1 MLYNPEHKAMKKVLL
16 KKIEQLVIKSNKMPE
31 QRSPEWLTFRKT
43 GFGGSEI
50 ASLLGQS
57 CWTKGDDLIRNKTGI
72 TPRVFRGNLYT
83 RWGTIMENITQRLT
97 ELILNTTVEE
107 LNILKGNIDGQIYS
121 PDGVALV
128 QLKCDFL
135 EEDESKEQGLLEKV
149 NKNLL
154 KKIKIKKKSNL
165 EYFFSLLEFKAP
177 FSRIPSHKIP
187 REYMAQMQYGMSTI
201 KDVDNC
207 LFVNALYRLCSLK
220 DLGLNKK
227 YNTMFHNRDKGKY
240 SPLPRPI
247 AVGIMV
253 IYQSL
258 HDSASF
264 DEFVADCE
272 DESDSD
278 GECTY
283 ESDSDGECTY
293 DSDSE
298 DGEGY
303 DMSMLE
309 TDQIIR
315 CLPEGCNS
323 LDPTIKREN
332 ELDFG
337 SAGFR
342 TVSRVFELLTESGR
356 HKKNNPY
363 ISKIQ
368 VKYLEPYV
376 VDEYKWRIDFMYN
389 QDVPIPARIDENLI
403 NGKINKHMLT
413 HMNKARHELS
423 GNNEILGVLPY
434 KMFDCDIIVA
444 NRDPDFED
452 LVKTKLERGMR
463 IVREVNEAPM
473 DKKESILAKYYP
485 SKDSKSDKL

>member
-1 MLYNPEHKAMKKVLL
+1 MLYNPEHKSMKKVLL

-57 CWTKGDDLIRNKTGI
+57 CWTKEEDLIRNKTGI
-72 TPRVFRGNLYT
+72 TSRVFQGNIYT
-83 RWGTIMENITQRLT
+83 RWGTILENITQRLT

-107 LNILKGNIDGQIYS
+107 LNILRGDIDGQIYS
-121 PDGVALV
+121 PDGVALI
-128 QLKCDFL
+128 QLKCDFWEKSTKK
-135 EEDESKEQGLLEKV
+135 EEDESKEQYY
-149 NKNLL
+149 NN
-154 KKIKIKKKSNL
+154 IKIKKKSNL

-207 LFVNALYRLCSLK
+207 LFINALYRLCSLK
-220 DLGLNKK
+220 DLELNKK

-258 HDSASF
+258 HDKELF
-264 DEFVADCE
+264 DKFVADYE

-278 GECTY
+278 CELYIDEDC
-283 ESDSDGECTY
+283 E
-293 DSDSE
+293 SDSE

-309 TDQIIR
+309 TDKIIR
-315 CLPEGCNS
+315 YPPEDCKGLHP
-323 LDPTIKREN
+323 LDSAIKGEN

-342 TVSRVFELLTESGR
+342 TISRVFELLTESNR
-356 HKKNNPY
+356 CKKNNPY
-363 ISKIQ
+363 ISGIQ

-376 VDEYKWRIDFMYN
+376 VDEYKWRIDFLYT
-389 QDVPIPARIDENLI
+389 QDVQIPAYIDEDLI
-403 NGKINKHMLT
+403 NKKIDKHMR
-413 HMNKARHELS
+413 HQMNNARRHLS
-423 GNNEILGVLPY
+423 KNNEILGFLPW
-434 KMFDCDIIVA
+434 KLFDCDIIVA
-444 NRDPDFED
+444 NRDPDFDD
-452 LVKTKLERGMR
+452 LVKSKLKRGMQ
-463 IVREVNEAPM
+463 IVREINEAPVS
-473 DKKESILAKYYP
+473 KKEEILAKYYP
-485 SKDSKSDKL
+485 LS